1 MSSRFCVVAV
11 LLIAGASLCRAADPQ
26 SAALKE
32 DAPRVE
38 RPVDPTEATPAEQDL
53 AEMQGVWLYEY
64 ANAAGV
70 KMRVEKKVDGE
81 SDVVTQYD
89 AAGNVVYSHASTF
102 QLERHGPLRVFT
114 ILTSVVTAGPDM
126 GMQRGK
132 LPRSFVYR
140 IEGNK
145 MMEVWGLL
153 EVDRGPPRVILW
165 QKREAGR

>member
-1 MSSRFCVVAV
+1 MPSRLFFLA
-11 LLIAGASLCRAADPQ
+11 AMFWGASSCQAAAPQ
-26 SAALKE
+26 STALKD

-38 RPVDPTEATPAEQDL
+38 QPVDPAKTTPGERDL
-53 AEMQGVWLYEY
+53 AEIQGVWSYEY

-70 KMRVEKKVDGE
+70 TMRVEKKVDDE
-81 SDVVTQYD
+81 ADVVTQYD
-89 AAGNVVYSHASTF
+89 AVGNVVHAHASTF

-126 GMQRGK
+126 GVRRGK
-132 LPRSFVYR
+132 LPNSFVYR

-145 MMEVWGLL
+145 MIEAWGLL
-153 EVDRGPPRVILW
+153 EGDRGAPRVIVW